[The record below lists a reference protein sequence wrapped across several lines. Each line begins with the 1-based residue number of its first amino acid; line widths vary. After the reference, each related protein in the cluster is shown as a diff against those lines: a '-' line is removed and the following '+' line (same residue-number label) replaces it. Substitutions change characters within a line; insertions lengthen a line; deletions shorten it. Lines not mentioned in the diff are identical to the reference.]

1 MERQRIMLIQNMF
14 RMKVALKIARWR
26 RFKTV
31 RVLRVQ
37 RNWRGYIVRATRA
50 AIVGAIHG
58 DMYTAAT
65 MCARL
70 IRGALGRKVGRKKL
84 EYKQLVEWMAT
95 SFGWITP
102 TDVDELRCFFLDRA
116 IDAKRFCLRRG
127 VHDTYPSHP
136 PL

>member
-1 MERQRIMLIQNMF
+1 MLIQNMF

-70 IRGALGRKVGRKKL
+70 IRGALGRKVGQCVHQRRKKL
-84 EYKQLVEWMAT
+84 EYKQLVESTHGWPLLSDGLLQQMWMNCA
-95 SFGWITP
+95 
-102 TDVDELRCFFLDRA
+102 VFF
-116 IDAKRFCLRRG
+116 
-127 VHDTYPSHP
+127 
-136 PL
+136 